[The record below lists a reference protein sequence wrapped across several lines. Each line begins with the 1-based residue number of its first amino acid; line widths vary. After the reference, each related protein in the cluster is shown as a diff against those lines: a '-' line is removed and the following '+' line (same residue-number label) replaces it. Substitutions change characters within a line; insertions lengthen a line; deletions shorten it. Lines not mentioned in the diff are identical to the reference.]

1 MATITFDTLRLA
13 DTLKAAGISP
23 QQADAAVR
31 VITKAQD
38 DLVPKAHGDKTLEK
52 MFASIRTD
60 LAVLKWMMGA
70 SLAGVLSLI
79 LKTFF

>member
-23 QQADAAVR
+23 QQAEAAVR
-31 VITKAQD
+31 VIMKAQD
-38 DLVPKAHGDKTLEK
+38 DLVPKAHGGKTLEK

-60 LAVLKWMMGA
+60 LAVLKWMMGT
-70 SLAGVLSLI
+70 SLAGVFLLI
-79 LKTFF
+79 LKTFS